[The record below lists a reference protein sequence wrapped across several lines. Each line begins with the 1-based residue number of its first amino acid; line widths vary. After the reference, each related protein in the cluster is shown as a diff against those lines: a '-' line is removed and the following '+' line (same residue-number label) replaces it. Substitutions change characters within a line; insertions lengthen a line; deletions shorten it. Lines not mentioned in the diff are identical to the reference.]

1 MLRDILTN
9 EYLSRLEVLDMSI
22 RKRLSA
28 APSSGARKSSSKGS
42 SIEFSDFREYAQGDD
57 LRRVDWNSYAR
68 FGRLYTK
75 LFNEERQASINIILD
90 GSTSMRL
97 FEKKLDFAQAV
108 AASVAYI
115 ALNNSDKV
123 NIFIADGMNL
133 EKCTGLVSKQA
144 FSRCVNFIAEE
155 RKSGETFL
163 NKFSEQLANER
174 LGDGVSVIIS
184 DFFSDDGYDKAVK
197 LLKGK
202 KQNVIMVQILD
213 FSEVEPQEKGN
224 VRLIDSETDAK
235 RELEITPEVVDRYK
249 KALDNY
255 RNELRE
261 FAVRNET
268 AFYSFD
274 TSMPIMA
281 AVGEII
287 K

>member
-97 FEKKLDFAQAV
+97 FEKKL
-108 AASVAYI
+108 AYI

-155 RKSGETFL
+155 RKGGETFL

-184 DFFSDDGYDKAVK
+184 DFFSNDGYDKAVK